1 MVNGNAT
8 FTFYLL
14 TIAILTSILGG
25 IIFPYIGI
33 IFEPYVLIWLGLL
46 LFFNLIRLETKDLLS
61 TFTNPKNLII
71 LSIVKL
77 FVIPLILYFI
87 LNYGIH
93 PKPSID
99 TLLSI
104 FLLSGISTGL
114 GSPFV
119 ANFVGG
125 KLPVIVGLIIT
136 TSFAVPFT
144 MPLLIYVLFNNQISI
159 PINNMILLLSTA
171 LFIPLTAVHIL
182 KKYTPI
188 IIKTINKISIVF
200 SIIFIFLMNF
210 GVFSKYSHYFFVDP
224 EFVLNNIILASS
236 LFGVY
241 GFIGYVVVRLMG
253 MNKQE
258 GYSIFIAMTYVNN
271 MLVVV
276 FAQQFFNIQI
286 AALSAFYNI
295 PYCIGILILKQ
306 AVTRRINT
314 SN

>member
-1 MVNGNAT
+1 
-8 FTFYLL
+8 
-14 TIAILTSILGG
+14 
-25 IIFPYIGI
+25 
-33 IFEPYVLIWLGLL
+33 
-46 LFFNLIRLETKDLLS
+46 
-61 TFTNPKNLII
+61 
-71 LSIVKL
+71 
-77 FVIPLILYFI
+77 
-87 LNYGIH
+87 
-93 PKPSID
+93 
-99 TLLSI
+99 
-104 FLLSGISTGL
+104 
-114 GSPFV
+114 
-119 ANFVGG
+119 
-125 KLPVIVGLIIT
+125 
-136 TSFAVPFT
+136 
-144 MPLLIYVLFNNQISI
+144 
-159 PINNMILLLSTA
+159 
-171 LFIPLTAVHIL
+171 
-182 KKYTPI
+182 
-188 IIKTINKISIVF
+188 
-200 SIIFIFLMNF
+200 MNF

-224 EFVLNNIILASS
+224 EFVLNNIILAFS